1 MAEVIRKKVI
11 KGNRP
16 QVTKK
21 DGTTFPAKGKKV
33 KVKVPKGQPQ
43 RGSSVRAKQKE
54 RREAREGHRDTSNDT
69 HDVNLFEW
77 GDGSGE
83 IRVGR
88 TVVKML
94 KGEEDVASWTT
105 DELIRGAPMHVQKV
119 PTVIPAIVYVELV
132 KRMQAEAQHRFA
144 AELDVAIDM
153 HMAIVKG
160 IVTKK
165 NKRGETI
172 AVNVTPVQMKAIE
185 MIYDRV
191 IGKPAET
198 VVLHD
203 GDAPWMQ
210 MMAEGIV
217 GTLPDTN
224 VVDVEVVDDA
234 DR

>member
-1 MAEVIRKKVI
+1 MAEVVRKKVI

-33 KVKVPKGQPQ
+33 KVQVPKGQPV
-43 RGSSVRAKQKE
+43 RGSGVRAQQKY
-54 RREAREGHRDTSNDT
+54 RRQEREGHRDTSHDT

-88 TVVKML
+88 TIVKML
-94 KGEEDVASWTT
+94 KGEEDVSSWTT
-105 DELIRGAPMHVQKV
+105 EELIRGAPMNVKQV
-119 PTVIPAIVYVELV
+119 PTVIPAVVYVELV

-160 IVTKK
+160 ITTKRTK
-165 NKRGETI
+165 GGEKI
-172 AVNVTPVQMKAIE
+172 AINVTPVQMKAIE

-217 GTLPDTN
+217 GTVGDAN
-224 VVDVEVVDDA
+224 IIDVEVADDA
-234 DR
+234 G